1 MFEGAKELI
10 DEYFDKLKEITG
22 EEVGIMYGVYDDTD
36 VLESDLFVGDESEK
50 VWGIR
55 LLNLEEEIIF
65 DLIKMDDSDAEK
77 IQKLSEDEKGKKLG
91 KLAVEFEYKS
101 EDFPIEHTFKFY
113 SKDGKINE
121 RVEYAEMVPK
131 EGGKTSQYYAFKLN
145 DDLFEMQVQI

>member
-55 LLNLEEEIIF
+55 LLNLEEEIVF
-65 DLIKMDDSDAEK
+65 DLIKMDDSEAEK
-77 IQKLSEDEKGKKLG
+77 IQNLSKKEKKKKLG
-91 KLAVEFEYKS
+91 KKVLSFEYTS
-101 EDFPIEHTFKFY
+101 EGFPIEHEFIFY
-113 SKDGKINE
+113 SKDGKMDE
-121 RVEYAEMVPK
+121 HVDYAEMIPK
-131 EGGKTSQYYAFKLN
+131 KGGKTDQYYAFQLN
-145 DDLFEMQVQI
+145 EDLFEMQVQI